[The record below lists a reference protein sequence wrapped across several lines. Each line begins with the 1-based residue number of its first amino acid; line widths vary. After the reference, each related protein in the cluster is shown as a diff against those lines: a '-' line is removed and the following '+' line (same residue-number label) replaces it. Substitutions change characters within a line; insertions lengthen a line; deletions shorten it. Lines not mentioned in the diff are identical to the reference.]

1 MASERYI
8 NKVISNTVKVNF
20 SKNKMLVPWQN
31 RLGRRYD
38 HMMSKSRRKWCKIN
52 LQVQDETKG
61 NTVITCN
68 YSNEIDKNTNSKK
81 FF

>member
-1 MASERYI
+1 
-8 NKVISNTVKVNF
+8 
-20 SKNKMLVPWQN
+20 MLVPWQN

-61 NTVITCN
+61 KTVITCN
-68 YSNEIDKNTNSKK
+68 YNEIEIRIRIVRNS
-81 FF
+81 FDIWVELSLF